1 MSTTRTTV
9 ATTPALSFYLPVLA
23 RLLMCSL
30 FIWVPLLGEFAR
42 GGWNERLG
50 ETGEFSQLDA
60 RTRHRTISMSFKTD
74 SKFQ

>member
-42 GGWNERLG
+42 GGKP
-50 ETGEFSQLDA
+50 SV
-60 RTRHRTISMSFKTD
+60 TRVLASSCENSPVSPNRSFQPKKSTL
-74 SKFQ
+74 SV